1 MKRLAALK
9 AQHNIER
16 FVIIQRLKC
25 GSFKLNKDDD
35 NAAHA
40 WDDCTLLREGIIY
53 LIAWA
58 IVCYRL
64 AGPSTTS
71 VLVISNSSHAIPFI
85 NRQLLGNSWQKNTM
99 L

>member
-9 AQHNIER
+9 TQLNIER

-40 WDDCTLLREGIIY
+40 WDNCTLLSRGIIY

-71 VLVISNSSHAIPFI
+71 VLVMAIVPTLFFI
-85 NRQLLGNSWQKNTM
+85 NSYTSGKQLAKLKSV
-99 L
+99 